1 MWGGGGYVSL
11 DDIFL
16 LAMLD
21 DVYIY
26 CLTVALFFKCF
37 QLPLSTLKKIQ
48 KKNKKKWSWINEV
61 LVWRLGL
68 VEDLVDFVFGLLFNA

>member
-1 MWGGGGYVSL
+1 MNKCGGGGYVSL

-26 CLTVALFFKCF
+26 CLIVALFFKCF
-37 QLPLSTLKKIQ
+37 QLLLFTLKKI
-48 KKNKKKWSWINEV
+48 KK
-61 LVWRLGL
+61 
-68 VEDLVDFVFGLLFNA
+68 